1 MFDSKEIQL
10 FHFVNSSKLRKYWQS
25 TVDQHLNEYLKLN
38 SNEKL
43 FLWLDFEFDLL
54 ILFVDKDFSRF
65 YLKDCN
71 LILFDVVIERVFVNE
86 IKCSLVEDWEFNS
99 FSNSIRADSF
109 NELFVGWF
117 WVVKDEIEIVERGI
131 PFETAF
137 WFPVESKFVFNWES
151 VLTECWWKIKF
162 S

>member
-1 MFDSKEIQL
+1 MIFIHSDSKSRIVVLCCKGPLTADKRFEAHWNSWEI
-10 FHFVNSSKLRKYWQS
+10 FIEIDCKAKVNWKHRSAATEIVFRVNW
-25 TVDQHLNEYLKLN
+25 
-38 SNEKL
+38 
-43 FLWLDFEFDLL
+43 
-54 ILFVDKDFSRF
+54 FVD
-65 YLKDCN
+65 L
-71 LILFDVVIERVFVNE
+71 VNWTND
-86 IKCSLVEDWEFNS
+86 EDWEFNS